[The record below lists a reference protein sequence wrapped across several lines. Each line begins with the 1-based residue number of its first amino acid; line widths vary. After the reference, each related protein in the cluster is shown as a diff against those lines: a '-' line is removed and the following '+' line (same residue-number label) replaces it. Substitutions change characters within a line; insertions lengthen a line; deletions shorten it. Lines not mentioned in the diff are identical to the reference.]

1 MRDCDKGPKGAALDV
16 TIGDVRDC
24 DRGAKVMLHVVI
36 VSNKDIEIVNS
47 TDGGT
52 RLCELQR

>member
-1 MRDCDKGPKGAALDV
+1 MLQSGTKR
-16 TIGDVRDC
+16 DVRDC
-24 DRGAKVMLHVVI
+24 DRGAKGMLHVVA

-52 RLCELQR
+52 RLYELQR